1 MPTIKDVAKQ
11 AGVSVTTVSRV
22 LNNRGYL
29 SDDVKS
35 KVHKAMEEIN
45 YQPNEI
51 ARSLFRKKSNI
62 IGLIVPSASHPFFA
76 ALTNLTEAYAFEKG
90 YKVMLCNSN
99 LDLKK
104 EKEYIEMLKRSQVDG
119 IIMGSHTLDVDDY
132 KALKL
137 PIVTLDRRI
146 DEQIPFVSCDNYQG
160 GQLATELLIQK
171 GCKKIAYIGGNL
183 TLDLLSNKRYDAF
196 EEVANRNDIET
207 VLLETDIKGF
217 NFAEYDDLACKLFEE
232 HPDIDGV
239 FASSDIIASY
249 VIKAAI
255 KNQMNIPDDIKV
267 IGYDNIN
274 VAEFMTPEL
283 TTIAQ
288 PIEIMSK
295 KLVDLLIMQMDSEN
309 INVENVF
316 PVKLI
321 QRQTT

>member
-29 SDDVKS
+29 SDDVKA
-35 KVHKAMEEIN
+35 KVHKAMEDIN

-51 ARSLFRKKSNI
+51 ARSLYRKKSNI
-62 IGLIVPSASHPFFA
+62 IGIIVPSLSHPFFA

-90 YKVMLCNSN
+90 YKVLLCNSN

-119 IIMGSHTLDVDDY
+119 IIMGSHTLDVEDY
-132 KALKL
+132 KELKL

-146 DEQIPFVSCDNYQG
+146 DERIPYVSCDNYQG
-160 GQLATELLIQK
+160 GRLATELLKEK
-171 GCKKIAYIGGNL
+171 GCKKIAYFGGNL

-196 EEVANRNDIET
+196 LETAKHNDMET
-207 VLLETDIKGF
+207 VFLETDIKGF
-217 NFAEYDDLACKLFEE
+217 NFVEYDELACKLFEE

-249 VIKAAI
+249 VIKAAV
-255 KNQMNIPDDIKV
+255 KNQKRIPDDIKV

-274 VAEFMTPEL
+274 VTEFMTPEI

-288 PIEIMSK
+288 PIEAMSK
-295 KLVDLLIMQMDSEN
+295 KLVDLLIMQMNSEN
-309 INVENVF
+309 IKVENVF
-316 PVKLI
+316 PVELI